1 MSSIASPAG
10 IGTLSA
16 IQHAFEALSS
26 LSLTDAL
33 IEPLVIFHKVNPTI
47 IAALVDAVIYD
58 EPNAAPL
65 LGPILI

>member
-1 MSSIASPAG
+1 
-10 IGTLSA
+10 
-16 IQHAFEALSS
+16 
-26 LSLTDAL
+26 LTDAL
-33 IEPLVIFHKVNPTI
+33 IDAAGLATLHKVNPTI